1 MPVNG
6 DKGHDEGRRRRR
18 TQAERTAATR
28 QALLDAAQDLF
39 AARGY
44 ARTGREDIVRAA
56 GVTRGALYHHFTN
69 KEHLFRAVFESMEAA
84 LLERVAAAAAG
95 GRDPGEQLHRGCA
108 AFLDAATDPAV
119 QRVVLL
125 DAPSVLGWADWR
137 AVDARYGLGM
147 MREGLRAAMDAGQIR
162 HQPVTPLAH
171 VLLAALNEAALYIAG
186 ADDPAAARAEIGP
199 VVDGLLARL

>member
-6 DKGHDEGRRRRR
+6 DKGHGGGRPRRR

-28 QALLDAAQDLF
+28 QALLGAAQDLF

-69 KEHLFRAVFESMEAA
+69 KEQLFRAVFESMEAA
-84 LLERVAAAAAG
+84 LLTRIAVAAGG
-95 GRDPGEQLHRGCA
+95 GRDPREQLHRGCS

-119 QRVVLL
+119 QRVILI
-125 DAPSVLGWADWR
+125 DAPSVLGWQEWR

-147 MREGLRAAMDAGQIR
+147 MREGLEAAMQAGQIR
-162 HQPVTPLAH
+162 RQPVTPLAH
-171 VLLAALNEAALYIAG
+171 LLLAALNEAALYIAG
-186 ADDPAAARAEIGP
+186 APDPAAARAEIGP